1 MVERCPDKTEVDGPI
16 PSTLTLHP
24 VLIYF
29 IMNQSHGA
37 FIFMEENKDN
47 LTENGLPIEKAELSD
62 LPNQDLKSWWRPILI
77 FYIKTTSW
85 IVFPLLFGVIA
96 GAFVGKSIG
105 SQTLFFAFVM
115 LGFGITCFG
124 LYREV
129 RNYKKELD
137 KKDGK

>member
-1 MVERCPDKTEVDGPI
+1 
-16 PSTLTLHP
+16 
-24 VLIYF
+24 
-29 IMNQSHGA
+29 
-37 FIFMEENKDN
+37 MEENKDI
-47 LTENGLPIEKAELSD
+47 LTENGLPVEKAELSD

-96 GAFVGKSIG
+96 GAFVGKSVG

-124 LYREV
+124 LYREI